1 MKRLVLLGL
10 LMLCCQTA
18 LAQPPAQNLDSLK
31 FLQGKWIGEGTN
43 ESVAGAGFFTF
54 EPDLQNKVL
63 VRKNHAEY
71 PAANGRPAAIH
82 DDVMIVFADAAAK
95 QVRGF
100 YTDSEGNTINYIVSI
115 SSDGKR
121 VVFLSDPRD
130 AGTRYRLTYVLTQPG
145 RMTLTFESAP
155 PDKPDQFKQFIEG
168 RVQRVPVR

>member
-18 LAQPPAQNLDSLK
+18 LAQPSEQSLDSLK
-31 FLQGKWIGEGTN
+31 FLVGKWTGEGTN
-43 ESVAGAGFFTF
+43 ESTAGSGFFTF

-82 DDVMIVFADAAAK
+82 DDVLIVFADTAAK
-95 QVRGF
+95 QIRGF
-100 YTDSEGNTINYIVSI
+100 YTDSEGNTINYIVSV
-115 SSDGKR
+115 SSDGGR
-121 VVFLSDPRD
+121 VVFLSDPKD
-130 AGTRYRLTYVLTQPG
+130 AGTRYRLTYRVTQPG

-155 PDKPDQFKQFIEG
+155 PDTPDAFKQFIEG
-168 RVQRVPVR
+168 RVQRVPAR